1 MKLDHIG
8 GASLEFPSPQLYT
21 DQMHYKVFKAFKSS
35 NALVKPM
42 FMLLAGSLLSLSAW
56 AQWQWVDKDGRK
68 VFSDR
73 SPPADIAE
81 KDILKRPG
89 RSTKA
94 AGAPAATDLA
104 ATVMAKSASAPASAA
119 SAPKLS
125 GKDTELEARRKK
137 TEDEEAAKKVADD
150 EKTAKIKVENCS
162 RAKTSL
168 ATLDSGIRMAAVNA
182 KGEREV
188 YDDAKRDSET
198 KRAQDAIIS
207 NCK

>member
-1 MKLDHIG
+1 MKLDDIG

-21 DQMHYKVFKAFKSS
+21 DQMHYKVSKAFKSS
-35 NALVKPM
+35 NAFVKPLV
-42 FMLLAGSLLSLSAW
+42 MLLAGSLLSLSAW

-150 EKTAKIKVENCS
+150 EKTAKNKVENCS